1 MVCYQVERKRNREKK
16 GRLIDMKRTNL
27 ILMTAVATFTFVGC
41 GQSGNDGGGEV
52 ITYKLTPKQ
61 VWEQKCH
68 KCHGEKAE
76 GLTKKKTPPMN
87 DRQAGELELD
97 LFDVK
102 NEGISMSSG
111 TDHDKM
117 AHNMQKLLEQG
128 FNYDPTAMAKFI
140 EKNFYIGAEAAAKS
154 KAKAKEASAT
164 EEKTEVSAEK
174 P

>member
-1 MVCYQVERKRNREKK
+1 MKK
-16 GRLIDMKRTNL
+16 TSL
-27 ILMTAVATFTFVGC
+27 ILMSAVAIFAFSGC
-41 GQSGNDGGGEV
+41 GQSGNDGGGEK

-61 VWEQKCH
+61 IWEQSCH

-76 GLTKKKTPPMN
+76 GLTKKKTPAMN

-102 NEGISMSSG
+102 NEGIAQSSG

-117 AHNMQKLLEQG
+117 AHNMKKLLEKG

-140 EKNFYIGAEAAAKS
+140 EKSFYIGEGAVKPKKAE
-154 KAKAKEASAT
+154 EATTETNAT
-164 EEKTEVSAEK
+164 K
-174 P
+174 

>member
-1 MVCYQVERKRNREKK
+1 MVCYLVEHKKNRKEKGK
-16 GRLIDMKRTNL
+16 LMMKKINLMLIS
-27 ILMTAVATFTFVGC
+27 VATFTFVGC
-41 GQSGNDGGGEV
+41 MDGGGNSSGGEA

-76 GLTKKKTPPMN
+76 GLTEKKTPPMN

-102 NEGISMSSG
+102 NEGTNQSSG

-117 AHNMQKLLEQG
+117 AHNMKKLLEQG
-128 FNYDPTAMAKFI
+128 FDYDPTAMAKFI
-140 EKNFYIGAEAAAKS
+140 EKNFYV
-154 KAKAKEASAT
+154 KE
-164 EEKTEVSAEK
+164 K
-174 P
+174 

>member
-1 MVCYQVERKRNREKK
+1 MVCYQVERKIEKK
-16 GRLIDMKRTNL
+16 GRIINMKKMNL
-27 ILMTAVATFTFVGC
+27 MLTTAVAAFTLSGC
-41 GQSGNDGGGEV
+41 GADGNNSGGEA

-61 VWEQKCH
+61 VWEQSCH

-76 GLTKKKTPPMN
+76 GLTKKKTPAMN

-117 AHNMQKLLEQG
+117 AHNMQKLLDKG

-140 EKNFYIGAEAAAKS
+140 EKSFYIGSEAAAKV
-154 KAKAKEASAT
+154 KEEEASA
-164 EEKTEVSAEK
+164 KKSAE
-174 P
+174 